1 MVWFFEAFSIG
12 FYIVQHSS
20 LDFLFT
26 TFSLGYYQHHKCMY
40 YGTGVG
46 AESNNNEKCCMGT
59 YTLQNTGPLAV
70 SQSHGRRT
78 SMCSDRISVYVLCSI
93 MLLTAASTSI
103 ISEEETINRY

>member
-1 MVWFFEAFSIG
+1 MVFEAFSSG

-26 TFSLGYYQHHKCMY
+26 TFSLGYYHHKCMY

-59 YTLQNTGPLAV
+59 YTLQNTVPLAV
-70 SQSHGRRT
+70 SQPVRRK
-78 SMCSDRISVYVLCSI
+78 RNKYVLRW
-93 MLLTAASTSI
+93 
-103 ISEEETINRY
+103 N

>member
-1 MVWFFEAFSIG
+1 MVFEAFSSG

-26 TFSLGYYQHHKCMY
+26 TFSLGYYHHKCMY

-59 YTLQNTGPLAV
+59 VAIKMIHTISCFLQLFYGVFRLW
-70 SQSHGRRT
+70 
-78 SMCSDRISVYVLCSI
+78 I
-93 MLLTAASTSI
+93 
-103 ISEEETINRY
+103 